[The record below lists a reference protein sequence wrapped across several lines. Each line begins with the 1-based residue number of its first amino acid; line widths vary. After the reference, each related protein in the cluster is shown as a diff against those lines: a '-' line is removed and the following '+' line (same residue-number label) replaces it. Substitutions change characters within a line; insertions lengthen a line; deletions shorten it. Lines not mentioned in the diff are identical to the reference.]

1 MIIEVWSNARIPFQ
15 RKGNIMRKIEKLHKM
30 FLNVKRNKGR
40 AGSQAARED
49 AFRKKIK
56 NLFDVATS
64 NALDALDNEED
75 KAFLLAQRERGRRG
89 KMGSVDIL
97 LARKE
102 KRAAKRCEKRKRQRQ
117 KAEDDANLSMVELVS
132 SEDETTEEARGDEV
146 TPTKNMR
153 TNITDRDAVFVLSAA
168 AHSLGHDVTKM
179 NINRST
185 IQRQRQKHR
194 ANVCVELKEELSGDS
209 TLIVHWD
216 GKLMQDL
223 TSKAKIDRLPI
234 LVSGNGAV
242 QLLNVPKLSHGT
254 GYEMAKE
261 VVKALEDWGLS
272 ERIGGMSFDT
282 TSSNTGRINGACV
295 LIEQQL
301 KKDLLYFACRHH
313 IHELL
318 LGEVFRMVM
327 GPMSG
332 PNVSIFKRFQDH
344 WQSIDQSQFESGAS
358 HPDVCPLL
366 DPVDKAWFESTLINC
381 KSLRDDYREL
391 LELTLIFLGQVPPRG
406 VRFLAPGPMHNARW
420 MSKGIYS
427 LKVWMF
433 RGQFKLTA
441 REEKGL
447 RQIAIFVSCLYAKA
461 WTLAPEAVAAPRHD
475 LQLLKDLTM
484 YMNNVNEDVG
494 RAVLNKLQGHLWYL
508 SEELVALALFDP
520 LVRVEDKRKI
530 LTSLHT
536 KEGEKYPVKRPKLL
550 PSQSITGLGLQDM
563 ASTNTRRFFQKLRLE
578 EGFLDADPATWL
590 ELEDY
595 QTAAAFVQRIAVI
608 NDHAERGV
616 ALIQEYNRKL
626 TRDEDQLQ
634 FLLQNVSQH
643 RKEFPDTRK
652 MTIVAGLAAK
662 EEKEHQD

>member
-1 MIIEVWSNARIPFQ
+1 
-15 RKGNIMRKIEKLHKM
+15 
-30 FLNVKRNKGR
+30 
-40 AGSQAARED
+40 
-49 AFRKKIK
+49 
-56 NLFDVATS
+56 
-64 NALDALDNEED
+64 
-75 KAFLLAQRERGRRG
+75 
-89 KMGSVDIL
+89 MGSVDIL

-406 VRFLAPGPMHNARW
+406 V
-420 MSKGIYS
+420 
-427 LKVWMF
+427 WMF

-662 EEKEHQD
+662 EEKEHQDG